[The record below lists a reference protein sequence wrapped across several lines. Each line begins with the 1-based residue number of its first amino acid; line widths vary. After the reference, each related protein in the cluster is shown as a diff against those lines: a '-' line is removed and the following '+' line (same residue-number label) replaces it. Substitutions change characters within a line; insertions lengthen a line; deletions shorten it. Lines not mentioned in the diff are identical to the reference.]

1 MGHRFFADKS
11 KVISKEMITFVGLT
25 DIIINLMRKFSIV
38 LCLAAL
44 VVASCSSP
52 KSKGERLLE
61 NYALVTIPAPDLSG
75 ITDNGKEVLNLYRF
89 AADQADAI
97 YWEQSFGSKEA
108 FADLK
113 DPAFRTFAEVN
124 YGPWNRIDKEAFLP
138 GYGSKPAGAN
148 FYPAD
153 MTDEEFKSLK
163 DDAKYSPYTLIR
175 RKENGALETVWY
187 HDAYQEQ
194 VQKMADLLRAA
205 ADITIKASVRDY
217 LLKKADAL
225 LTDDYY
231 ESEKAWLAMTD
242 SKMDLVIGPNE
253 TIDDELYGIKA
264 SYGAY
269 VLLKNLDR
277 TASLNALSARLPELQ
292 ASLPGDPSYHSFV
305 PGAGSNIFSC
315 DVLYYGGYA
324 NAGYKVIAINF
335 PYDTR
340 VQEEFGTRT
349 ILFDNIIREKFNRIV
364 FPAGML
370 LFEGTDQAHLDASA
384 FYWNIVFREVAKG
397 LGVKETV
404 TGKGTVAEAL
414 GNEALTLEK
423 AKSNVI
429 GVYLCAQEVAA
440 HRVDALIMKQDV
452 LATFVAN
459 VIRSS
464 RFGFGDATGRGNLI
478 IYNYLLEQ
486 GGITRKASG
495 KYGIDYART
504 EQAIASLGA
513 EILKLQATGD
523 LAAATEFVN
532 KYAVVASTI
541 KADIVNLELEKIPV
555 DIRLTYER

>member
-1 MGHRFFADKS
+1 
-11 KVISKEMITFVGLT
+11 
-25 DIIINLMRKFSIV
+25 MRKFSIA

-44 VVASCSSP
+44 VLVSCEP
-52 KSKGERLLE
+52 RRSKGAQLLE

-97 YWEQSFGSKEA
+97 YWEQSFGPKET
-108 FADLK
+108 FANLED
-113 DPAFRTFAEVN
+113 AAARSFAEVN
-124 YGPWNRIDKEAFLP
+124 YGPWNRIDDEPFLE
-138 GYGSKPAGAN
+138 GYGPKPAGAN
-148 FYPAD
+148 FYPSD
-153 MTDEEFKSLK
+153 MTAEEFDALK
-163 DDAKYSPYTLIR
+163 DPAKYSPYTLIR

-187 HDAYQEQ
+187 HDAFKDR
-194 VQKMADLLRAA
+194 VQKIADLLRAA

-217 LLKKADAL
+217 LLKMADAL
-225 LTDDYY
+225 LTDNYY
-231 ESEKAWLAMTD
+231 ESEKAWLEMTD

-292 ASLPGDPSYHSFV
+292 ASLPGDAAYHSFV
-305 PGAGSNIFSC
+305 PGMESNIFSC
-315 DVLYYGGYA
+315 DVIYYGGYA

-335 PYDTR
+335 PYDAR
-340 VQEEFGTRT
+340 VQEEYGTRT
-349 ILFDNIIREKFNRIV
+349 ILFDNIIREKFNRTV

-370 LFEGTDQAHLDASA
+370 LFEGADCAHLDANA

-397 LGVKETV
+397 LGVKETI
-404 TGKGTVAEAL
+404 TGKGTVVEAL

-423 AKSNVI
+423 AKSNVL
-429 GVYLCAQEVAA
+429 GAYLCAQEVDA

-459 VIRSS
+459 VIRST

-478 IYNYLLEQ
+478 IYNYLVEQ
-486 GGITRKASG
+486 GGITRKVSG
-495 KYGIDYART
+495 KYDIDYART
-504 EQAIASLGA
+504 EEAIASLGA